1 MRAIS
6 PTCSRSRNVPR
17 TASRALPLTPI
28 FRAISTLFSG
38 RYSFLDSSARICS
51 LILGSFA
58 IIWAKQYAQV
68 CRFSAISI
76 GGLTMRRLITSGGV
90 VILLAV
96 IASFAAEGAKMK
108 ITSSA
113 FQEGGNI
120 PSKFTCDGSDTSPP
134 LQITGVP
141 SEAKSLVLIVD
152 DPDAP
157 SGLFT
162 HWLIWNIPP
171 QTNSVAE
178 GSAPKGVQG
187 TNDFGKSGYRGP
199 YPPPGTHRYSFKIF
213 ALDRELE
220 VRAGAKRSQLD
231 AAMKGHVIA
240 QGELAG
246 RYARRK

>member
-1 MRAIS
+1 MRKPIIS
-6 PTCSRSRNVPR
+6 G
-17 TASRALPLTPI
+17 A
-28 FRAISTLFSG
+28 
-38 RYSFLDSSARICS
+38 
-51 LILGSFA
+51 
-58 IIWAKQYAQV
+58 
-68 CRFSAISI
+68 
-76 GGLTMRRLITSGGV
+76 V

-141 SEAKSLVLIVD
+141 SEAKSLVLIAD

-162 HWLIWNIPP
+162 HWLVWNIPP
-171 QTNSVAE
+171 QTNSIAE
-178 GSAPKGVQG
+178 GSAPKGVHG
-187 TNDFGKSGYRGP
+187 TNDFGKSGYKGP
-199 YPPPGTHRYSFKIF
+199 CPPPGTHRYSFKIF
-213 ALDRELE
+213 ALDRELDL
-220 VRAGAKRSQLD
+220 RAGAKRSQVD

-240 QGELAG
+240 QGELVG
-246 RYARRK
+246 RYARKK